1 MFARVAAYSF
11 AALVLIVPATS
22 RHHGVARADAPTPAA
37 AAMTATFAARW
48 EALPSPEDSAP
59 NETQPQTKLATL
71 DPAALPSGR
80 ATAAEP
86 FGLATMPW
94 FAGDIITKWAGVQAE
109 IRTERDVLARC
120 RDNADDCPPAA
131 QKFLAIVASGQVQR
145 GRARIGAI
153 NRAVNLAIRPMSDL
167 KQWGVADRWSPPL
180 ETFATGYGD
189 CEDYAIAKFVALIE
203 AGVAPEDVRLVVVR
217 DLAVRDGHAVAA
229 VRIDGNWVVLDNRWL
244 ALVDDDAMQRMVPL
258 FVLDGSGVRAYLRT
272 PPREAAQAAAEV
284 RLPSVD

>member
-1 MFARVAAYSF
+1 MFARVAAYGF
-11 AALVLIVPATS
+11 AAFVLIAPATS
-22 RHHGVARADAPTPAA
+22 RDHGGALADAPAA
-37 AAMTATFAARW
+37 AAMNATFAARW
-48 EALPSPEDSAP
+48 QPLLERENSAP
-59 NETQPQTKLATL
+59 NETQPRSKLAAL
-71 DPAALPSGR
+71 DPAAPPSER
-80 ATAAEP
+80 AAPAEP

-94 FAGDIITKWAGVQAE
+94 FAGDIITKWTGVQTE
-109 IRTERDVLARC
+109 IRTEHDVLARC

-131 QKFLAIVASGQVQR
+131 QKFLAIVAAGEAQS

-217 DLAVRDGHAVAA
+217 DLAVSDGHAVAA
-229 VRIDGNWVVLDNRWL
+229 VRIDGSWIVLDNRWL
-244 ALVDDDAMQRMVPL
+244 ALVDDEAMQRMVPL

-272 PPREAAQAAAEV
+272 PPRQAAQAAAEG
-284 RLPSVD
+284 RLPSMD